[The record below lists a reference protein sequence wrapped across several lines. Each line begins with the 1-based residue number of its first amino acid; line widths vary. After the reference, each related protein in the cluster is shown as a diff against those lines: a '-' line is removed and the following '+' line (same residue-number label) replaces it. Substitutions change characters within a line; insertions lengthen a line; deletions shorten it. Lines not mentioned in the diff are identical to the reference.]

1 MFVYII
7 IVLTDKNELNDNNDC
22 ICKTKDERESNNKNG
37 INV

>member
-22 ICKTKDERESNNKNG
+22 ICKTKDERERATTKME
-37 INV
+37 